1 MKYYSEVTN
10 KVYDTVNELK
20 EAEAEIT
27 NKANARKA
35 DAEKVEAARKKWV
48 DARLEYDRALSE
60 FCKKYGAYHKTYTSK
75 DARDV
80 KTEFES
86 LKNLVSMVFTFRNGK

>member
-1 MKYYSEVTN
+1 MKYYSEVTK

-20 EAEAEIT
+20 EEEAKIAD
-27 NKANARKA
+27 KANARKV

-60 FCKKYGAYHKTYTSK
+60 FCKKYGAYHKTYSS
-75 DARDV
+75 DDV
-80 KTEFES
+80 RKEWSS
-86 LKNLVSMVFTFRNGK
+86 LSELVNDLFL